1 MVSVTS
7 YNGKAVTGL
16 LEIVGLSSD
25 NKPIKTVDNYYIMN
39 GSTFLEMDTGIV
51 YFYDEG
57 AQQWIII

>member
-25 NKPIKTVDNYYIMN
+25 DKPIETVGDYYIMN

-51 YFYDEG
+51 YFYDEE
-57 AQQWIII
+57 AQQWIIM

>member
-51 YFYDEG
+51 YFYDEE

>member
-39 GSTFLEMDTGIV
+39 GSTFLEMDTGMV
-51 YFYDEG
+51 YFYDEE
-57 AQQWIII
+57 AQQWTII

>member
-7 YNGKAVTGL
+7 YNGKVVTGL

-39 GSTFLEMDTGIV
+39 GSTFLEMDTGMV
-51 YFYDEG
+51 YFYDEK
-57 AQQWIII
+57 AQQWIIM

>member
-39 GSTFLEMDTGIV
+39 GSTFLEMDTGMV
-51 YFYDEG
+51 YFYDEK
-57 AQQWIII
+57 AQQWIIM

>member
-25 NKPIKTVDNYYIMN
+25 NKPIKTTGDYYIMN
-39 GSTFLEMDTGIV
+39 GSTFLEMDTGVV
-51 YFYDEG
+51 YFYDEE

>member
-1 MVSVTS
+1 MTS

-51 YFYDEG
+51 YFYDEE